1 MRSPTYA
8 VLFASL
14 GLLALGYRFVAAQDA
29 YPSRTVTLTIGF
41 AAGGN
46 GDIIARIVAEGLTP
60 RLGQPVVVENRA
72 RRRRQHRVRP
82 RRSSC
87 RQTAIS

>member
-29 YPSRTVTLTIGF
+29 YPSRTVTLSIGF

-46 GDIIARIVAEGLTP
+46 GDIIARIVAEGTDPAP
-60 RLGQPVVVENRA
+60 RPACDRRA
-72 RRRRQHRVRP
+72 ATRRRRQHSVRASRQVC
-82 RRSSC
+82 RR
-87 RQTAIS
+87 TATR

>member
-14 GLLALGYRFVAAQDA
+14 GLLALGTRFAAAQDA
-29 YPSRTVTLTIGF
+29 WPSRAVTLTIGF

-46 GDIIARIVAEGLTP
+46 GDIITRIVAEGLTP
-60 RLGQPVVVENRA
+60 RLGQPVIVSRGPA
-72 RRRRQHRVRP
+72 PAATRRP
-82 RRSSC
+82 RVTSTC
-87 RQTAIS
+87 RRMATR